1 MSSTKTNMDDS
12 NKKLSS
18 AIAAGLA
25 YSFKQKLGKGTQLKN
40 RIIKRRKLEPKLKPK
55 LKPKN
60 EDYEYSFNN
69 SINEKL
75 KALSF
80 LYNEFLN
87 NNEEEK
93 HAEFEKKI
101 KIINYIE
108 KNLPQSIISNNISF
122 IQRYDSDQLYPLV
135 ETNNINNNNDK
146 INFYHIKKGNETN
159 DYKKY
164 DGAHKNYLNGYFQKI
179 IKI

>member
-18 AIAAGLA
+18 AIAVGLA
-25 YSFKQKLGKGTQLKN
+25 YSIKQKSVKDKKLIE
-40 RIIKRRKLEPKLKPK
+40 RIRRRQNLIKKEQKLE
-55 LKPKN
+55 PKN

-87 NNEEEK
+87 NNGEEK
-93 HAEFEKKI
+93 HPEFKKKI

-135 ETNNINNNNDK
+135 KTNNINNNNDN

-164 DGAHKNYLNGYFQKI
+164 DGAHKNYLNGYVQKK

>member
-1 MSSTKTNMDDS
+1 MDDS

-18 AIAAGLA
+18 AIAVGLA
-25 YSFKQKLGKGTQLKN
+25 YSIKQKSVEGNKLKK
-40 RIIKRRKLEPKLKPK
+40 RIIRRKKNLKKKETKLE
-55 LKPKN
+55 PKN

-87 NNEEEK
+87 NNGEEK
-93 HAEFEKKI
+93 HPEFKKKI

-164 DGAHKNYLNGYFQKI
+164 DGAHKNYLNGYVQKK